1 MMLISP
7 KLNSKSKQNFSLFIA
22 ECKLER
28 SSWRSYHTTHY
39 VEQTKTF
46 KACTQVFTK
55 TVEVRKR
62 LSNLKKFYSI
72 INAFSNLQQ
81 LKQKSQKF

>member
-7 KLNSKSKQNFSLFIA
+7 KLNSKSKQNFSLLIA

-28 SSWRSYHTTHY
+28 SSWRSCHTTHY
-39 VEQTKTF
+39 VK
-46 KACTQVFTK
+46 QVFTK